1 MDRHTSQP
9 PSLAL
14 TFSVAVLATALYVMS
29 AQSAEPPRRA
39 AVKPAAAPAAVVDL
53 PTEMAPPMRLTAGKS
68 TLLKLTEPI
77 TRISVGN
84 PEVADV
90 VLINPREVYLLG
102 KKSGSTN
109 VFLWAKS
116 GRTTIMD
123 VIVSFDAA
131 GLQDKLHHLM
141 PEEKAITV
149 SGAGESLVL
158 SGKVTD
164 ATRVQRAV
172 FLAEQFGSKKVI
184 NLLSTTDPMQVMLE
198 VKVAEVSKTVLDK
211 LGSQLSWSGTSGRTA
226 FTLLTSMLTGGAGS
240 VGVTRSGSTNALTL
254 DAELR
259 DGLVKILAE
268 PTIMAISGQEGA
280 FLAGGKVFIPV
291 MQGSMGA
298 AGAAAFTLEEKEFG
312 VGLKFTPTVLEGGR
326 INLRVTPE
334 VSELSQIGAS
344 FSTGTGATSV
354 LPTIT
359 TRRASTTVQ
368 LFDGQSFAIGGLIK
382 SNVTEALKK
391 FPGLGE
397 VPIIGALFRSTE
409 FQQERSELLFIIT
422 PRLVKPID
430 GPVALPTDRFVVPTP
445 AEYLLGGQME
455 GTSRSP
461 AAAAPAA
468 PRTAPASPS
477 SGAAAGF
484 ELK

>member
-9 PSLAL
+9 SSLRIQL
-14 TFSVAVLATALYVMS
+14 LVAALATALGAAS
-29 AQSAEPPRRA
+29 AQAAEPAKRA
-39 AVKPAAAPAAVVDL
+39 APKPAAAQPAAVDL
-53 PTEMAPPMRLTAGKS
+53 PTEMAPPMRLTTGKS
-68 TLLKLTEPI
+68 TLLKLTEQM

-84 PEVADV
+84 PEIADV

-102 KKSGSTN
+102 KKTGSTN

-123 VIVSFDAA
+123 IIVSFDAA
-131 GLQDKLHHLM
+131 GLQDKLHQLM
-141 PEEKAITV
+141 PEEKAIMV

-158 SGKVTD
+158 TGKVAD

-198 VKVAEVSKTVLDK
+198 VKVAEVSKTVIDK
-211 LGSQLSWSGTSGRTA
+211 LGAEVSLVRRAGETT
-226 FTLLTSMLTGGAGS
+226 FTLLTRMLTGSSGGIRAS
-240 VGVTRSGSTNALTL
+240 RASGSTILSL

-291 MQGSMGA
+291 AQGGA
-298 AGAAAFTLEEKEFG
+298 GVGGVAAFTLEEKEFG

-344 FSTGTGATSV
+344 FTTGAGATSV

-397 VPIIGALFRSTE
+397 IPVIGALFRSTE

-422 PRLVKPID
+422 PRLVKPIE
-430 GPVALPTDRFVVPTP
+430 GYVALPTDRFVPPTP
-445 AEYLLGGQME
+445 AEFFLGGQME
-455 GTSRSP
+455 GTPQTP
-461 AAAAPAA
+461 AAPVSAAPRAAPAN
-468 PRTAPASPS
+468 PQS
-477 SGAAAGF
+477 STPAGF

>member
-1 MDRHTSQP
+1 MDSQRFDISHTRAAL
-9 PSLAL
+9 LASAL
-14 TFSVAVLATALYVMS
+14 VAAIGALP
-29 AQSAEPPRRA
+29 AQSAEPAKRA
-39 AVKPAAAPAAVVDL
+39 PTKVVAVKPAPTSTL
-53 PTEMAPPMRLTAGKS
+53 PTEMAPPMHLAAGKS
-68 TLLKLTEPI
+68 SLLKLTEDMS
-77 TRISVGN
+77 RISVGN

-102 KKSGSTN
+102 KKAGATN
-109 VFLWAKS
+109 VFLWAKT

-123 VIVSFDAA
+123 ILVNLDTA
-131 GLQDKLHHLM
+131 GLQDRLSTLM
-141 PEEKAITV
+141 PDESGIKV

-158 SGKVTD
+158 SGKVAD
-164 ATRVQRAV
+164 AARVQRAV
-172 FLAEQFGSKKVI
+172 YLAEQFGGKKVV
-184 NLLSTTDPMQVMLE
+184 NLLSTTAPMQVMLE
-198 VKVAEVSKTVLDK
+198 VKVAEVAKTVIDK
-211 LGSQLSWSGTSGRTA
+211 LGAELAWTGTSGRTS
-226 FTLLTSMLTGGAGS
+226 FSLLTRMLTGAAGV
-240 VGVTRSGSTNALTL
+240 VGITRSGSTNALTL

-291 MQGSMGA
+291 AQGGSLTG
-298 AGAAAFTLEEKEFG
+298 GVAAFTLEEKEFG

-344 FSTGTGATSV
+344 FTTGNGTTSI

-368 LFDGQSFAIGGLIK
+368 LYDGQTFAIGGLIK

-397 VPIIGALFRSTE
+397 IPVVGALFRSTE
-409 FQQERSELLFIIT
+409 FQNERSELLFIIT

-430 GPVALPTDRFVVPTP
+430 GAVALPTDRFVPPTP
-445 AEYLLGGQME
+445 VELMLEGRMQGTPPAPPPAAGQK
-455 GTSRSP
+455 P
-461 AAAAPAA
+461 AAAP
-468 PRTAPASPS
+468 
-477 SGAAAGF
+477 GF